1 VVRSAS
7 HALSLSGRSLP
18 DHSFL
23 LKTHTESV
31 AEFQNSQKLS
41 AYVLLAML
49 VLLLMITFCVS
60 VRPVHVNNTHP
71 KSCCQKAHPWVFC
84 APASFEIQQILALL
98 VAFIN
103 QQQMLA
109 KKMTSVRTV
118 DCFVCDIP
126 EIILVVSCAVVFPR
140 VERKHETPV

>member
-1 VVRSAS
+1 VKSDLKQFF
-7 HALSLSGRSLP
+7 H
-18 DHSFL
+18 
-23 LKTHTESV
+23 KTHAELV
-31 AEFQNSQKLS
+31 AEFLNSQKPT
-41 AYVLLAML
+41 ANVLRASLCK
-49 VLLLMITFCVS
+49 LLITFS
-60 VRPVHVNNTHP
+60 AHAPQAVHVNDARP
-71 KSCCQKAHPWVFC
+71 ESCRQKAHPWVFC